1 MYDIIIQW
9 GILGPALLIVVG
21 MIVLIGGGETL
32 LKGASRLA
40 VAAKIPPIIV
50 GLTIVAF
57 ATSAPELAITLSAT
71 LKGSAEIAIGNIVGS
86 NICNIALVLGVAAV
100 LSPVAVCS
108 SLIRREIPL
117 MVAITFLAYILVI
130 LCSEM
135 PLSSLFTGQFE
146 GMFLPWTG
154 ALMVSIL
161 IAYVG
166 WTIYEIRR
174 HRANNEIII
183 QELEAEILPDTEHP
197 DAKIGGRKNIGINLC
212 LIAAGLTLLIFA
224 ADILV
229 QGSVQVARMMG
240 VSELVIGLTILAV
253 GTSLPEL
260 MITVMAAIKGKSDI
274 AVGNIIG
281 TNIFNILGV
290 WGISA
295 LFSGATAAGGLVV
308 SARALYF
315 DMPVMLLVAVFC
327 IVICF
332 TDRRV
337 TRNEGVFLLLCY
349 AAYLIALCVLDGG
362 S

>member
-1 MYDIIIQW
+1 MYDIILQW
-9 GILGPALLIVVG
+9 NIVGPTLLIIVG
-21 MIVLIGGGETL
+21 LVILIGGGETL

-40 VAAKIPPIIV
+40 VSAKIPPIIV

-57 ATSAPELAITLSAT
+57 GTSAPELAITLSAT

-108 SLIRREIPL
+108 TLIRREIPL
-117 MVAITFLAYILVI
+117 MVAVTFLAYILAI
-130 LCSEM
+130 LCSGM

-146 GMFLPWTG
+146 GMFPPWTG
-154 ALMVSIL
+154 ALMCSIL
-161 IAYVG
+161 LAYIG
-166 WTIYEIRR
+166 WTVFEVRR
-174 HRANNEIII
+174 HRANNETYIH
-183 QELEAEILPDTEHP
+183 ELEAEVLPDAENP
-197 DAKIGGRKNIGINLC
+197 GAKIGGWKKIGINLC
-212 LIAAGLTLLIFA
+212 LIAGGLTLLIIA
-224 ADILV
+224 SDMLV

-240 VSELVIGLTILAV
+240 VSELVIGLTILAI

-260 MITVMAAIKGKSDI
+260 MITVIAAIKGKSDI
-274 AVGNIIG
+274 AIGNIVG
-281 TNIFNILGV
+281 SNIFNILGV

-295 LFSGATAAGGLVV
+295 LFSGITDAGGLQV

-332 TDRRV
+332 TERRI
-337 TRNEGVFLLLCY
+337 TRGEGFFLLFCY
-349 AAYLIALCVLDGG
+349 VAYLIALCVLDGG
-362 S
+362 